1 MATANLLLHPVRM
14 RILQTLVG
22 AGELTTAQLRERL
35 PDIAAATM
43 YRHVATLTKA
53 GIIEVVQERPVR
65 GTVERSYRVRQ
76 DAALVDQDA
85 REAMT
90 RDDHRQAVTVFT
102 GALMDGFDRYLSRDD
117 AEPAREGVLYR
128 QGAVWATPE
137 EFTELVA
144 ELEALV
150 ARRTHHTPGDGSIR
164 HIISLALVPDK
175 AGETDG
181 ADGSDG
187 ADGADGA
194 DGSDGPDGA
203 EGAEGAPP
211 SPAG

>member
-35 PDIAAATM
+35 PDVSPATM
-43 YRHVATLTKA
+43 YRHVATLTQA
-53 GIIEVVQERPVR
+53 GILEVVQERPVR

-76 DAALVDQDA
+76 DKALVDEEA
-85 REAMT
+85 RAGMT
-90 RDDHRQAVTVFT
+90 KDDHRQAFTVFT
-102 GALMDGFDRYLSRDD
+102 GAMMADFDRYLSRDD
-117 AEPAREGVLYR
+117 ADPSREGVLYR

-137 EFTELVA
+137 EFTELVE

-150 ARRTHHTPGDGSIR
+150 ARYAQRTSGDDRIR

-175 AGETDG
+175 ATGEDDQ
-181 ADGSDG
+181 AS
-187 ADGADGA
+187 
-194 DGSDGPDGA
+194 
-203 EGAEGAPP
+203 
-211 SPAG
+211 